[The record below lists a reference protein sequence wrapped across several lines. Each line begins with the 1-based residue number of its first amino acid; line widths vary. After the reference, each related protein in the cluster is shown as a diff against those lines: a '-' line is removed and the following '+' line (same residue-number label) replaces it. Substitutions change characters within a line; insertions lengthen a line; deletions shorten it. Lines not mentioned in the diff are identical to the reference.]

1 MNETIF
7 RFYGLFHRLAKY
19 ISGYRYSKGNIY
31 FNNDLSLGIKA
42 AETFS
47 WQDFISNSEIPAH
60 DPNSGLH
67 YAGYVAETHSWC
79 HASWIWTNA
88 AIIRTYCSIGKIA
101 EAEALGK
108 LLAERQTCE
117 GGWIVRNDYDK
128 NGAIPVMAPSDS
140 AYIANNA
147 FLTLYESIGKPEYLH
162 IAEQCAG
169 WVMKT
174 TRPDGMVYGG
184 YNLRDHKWDMNHV
197 IVDVGFTAGLFA
209 RLYEL
214 TGKTTYKTYLER
226 FVRRYIEL
234 FFIHERSGFCTSI
247 DMNNRQTGGMFG
259 RGQAWALEGLIP
271 AYRIL
276 QDNAIKCII
285 DRTIS
290 NLLDR
295 QCKDGSWS
303 YNLVRPM
310 MGRDCKSVPVIAKNL
325 MEWYLLYPSDGIK
338 AAVNR
343 AYLWCLRHTCNKGEA
358 KGGIFS
364 YSVEGAIVQSLY
376 TSCAFVYS
384 SAYAIELQKKLA
396 SLESVI

>member
-1 MNETIF
+1 
-7 RFYGLFHRLAKY
+7 
-19 ISGYRYSKGNIY
+19 
-31 FNNDLSLGIKA
+31 
-42 AETFS
+42 
-47 WQDFISNSEIPAH
+47 
-60 DPNSGLH
+60 
-67 YAGYVAETHSWC
+67 
-79 HASWIWTNA
+79 
-88 AIIRTYCSIGKIA
+88 
-101 EAEALGK
+101 
-108 LLAERQTCE
+108 
-117 GGWIVRNDYDK
+117 
-128 NGAIPVMAPSDS
+128 
-140 AYIANNA
+140 
-147 FLTLYESIGKPEYLH
+147 
-162 IAEQCAG
+162 
-169 WVMKT
+169 MKT

-343 AYLWCLRHTCNKGEA
+343 AYLWCLEHTCNKGVA